1 MPPFSIPFQQR
12 GFGFAWLL
20 LCVAFA
26 FHVWDEA
33 THDFLGYFNATV
45 LALYGHFSWFPRMD
59 MTFRGWLLGL
69 LIAIVVLLALT
80 AYAFQN
86 ARWLR
91 PLAYAYA
98 LVQLASGIGNTLL
111 QIRGG
116 TVASVRFDGI
126 SPGFRTAPLLIIT
139 SFYLL
144 WRVRKTGNE
153 HTGASLANAPG

>member
-1 MPPFSIPFQQR
+1 MPQPSISFQQR

-80 AYAFQN
+80 PYAFQN

-91 PLAYAYA
+91 PLAYIFA
-98 LVQLASGIGNTLL
+98 LVHLANGIGHILL

-116 TVASVRFDGI
+116 TVASVRFEGI
-126 SPGFRTAPLLIIT
+126 SPGFRTAPLLIVA
-139 SFYLL
+139 SLYLL
-144 WRVRKTGNE
+144 SRLRKTARGRS
-153 HTGASLANAPG
+153 GASLASAPG

>member
-1 MPPFSIPFQQR
+1 MPQFSIPFQQR

-20 LCVAFA
+20 LCMAFA

-80 AYAFQN
+80 AFAFQN

-91 PLAYAYA
+91 PLAYVYA
-98 LVQLASGIGNTLL
+98 VIQLANGIGHTLL

-126 SPGFRTAPLLIIT
+126 SPGFRTAPLLIIA
-139 SFYLL
+139 SLYLF
-144 WRVRKTGNE
+144 WRLRKTE
-153 HTGASLANAPG
+153 HQRSSASFASAPS